1 MTISVEQAH
10 PVALLDAEPVSS
22 TSAATSGYIL
32 SAMVKGLPGEGA
44 RRLERRYFG
53 YTLAEARAHFC
64 TTINDNGGI
73 Q

>member
-10 PVALLDAEPVSS
+10 P
-22 TSAATSGYIL
+22 TGGYIL

-53 YTLAEARAHFC
+53 YTLAEAKAKFRARV
-64 TTINDNGGI
+64 NDNGGLA
-73 Q
+73 